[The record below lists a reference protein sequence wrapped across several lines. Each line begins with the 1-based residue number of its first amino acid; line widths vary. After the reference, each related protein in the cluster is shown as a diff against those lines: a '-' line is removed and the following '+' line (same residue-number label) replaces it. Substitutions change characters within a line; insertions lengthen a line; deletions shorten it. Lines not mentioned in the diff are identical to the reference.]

1 MPLSRANVSLMPS
14 APVKTLT
21 DSSRVYG
28 RRRSRRRSRSSPW
41 PCWRRCQTP
50 CCAAV
55 HGLVDRAPL
64 APLDALLPECSDG
77 DRVDGLTCVPRGAK
91 GSGRDEPFVDLPRWS
106 ADAAEADTYERA
118 ATTRPNV
125 AWDLTGHHGL
135 VPVAKVLT
143 VRREMQDA
151 VQEVAKARRDPRPRV
166 NILLTTKYSFPNV
179 SPLV

>member
-1 MPLSRANVSLMPS
+1 MVDAEAAVEAGPALGHVGGVVRHL
-14 APVKTLT
+14 
-21 DSSRVYG
+21 
-28 RRRSRRRSRSSPW
+28 
-41 PCWRRCQTP
+41 
-50 CCAAV
+50 AV

-64 APLDALLPECSDG
+64 APLDALLLECSDG
-77 DRVDGLTCVPRGAK
+77 HRVDGLTCVPRGAK

-166 NILLTTKYSFPNV
+166 NILLTTTYSFPNV